1 MTDFRKIT
9 DVEEKDSLSGDEKII
24 VNDNGTAKQIS
35 AQNAKFGGGITIFV
49 VEEKQ

>member
-1 MTDFRKIT
+1 MADFRKIT

-35 AQNAKFGGGITIFV
+35 AQNAKFGGGFTLFV
-49 VEEKQ
+49 IAEEE